1 MRCNPNCSSLK
12 DKVSI
17 RPSVS
22 RRKVHQQWN
31 TRQYLDNK
39 KIKIISSLHLLD
51 LINEQVLAF
60 SRLNRI
66 EQACAQWGVS
76 VKKHLKAS
84 FTPTSLLHFKR
95 LSILLELKSCFCRN
109 KIQQQELKMPLE
121 TELL

>member
-1 MRCNPNCSSLK
+1 MRCSPNCSSLK

-22 RRKVHQQWN
+22 RRKVHQLWN
-31 TRQYLDNK
+31 TRQYLDNT

-66 EQACAQWGVS
+66 EQACAQWGV
-76 VKKHLKAS
+76 
-84 FTPTSLLHFKR
+84 
-95 LSILLELKSCFCRN
+95 
-109 KIQQQELKMPLE
+109 M
-121 TELL
+121 